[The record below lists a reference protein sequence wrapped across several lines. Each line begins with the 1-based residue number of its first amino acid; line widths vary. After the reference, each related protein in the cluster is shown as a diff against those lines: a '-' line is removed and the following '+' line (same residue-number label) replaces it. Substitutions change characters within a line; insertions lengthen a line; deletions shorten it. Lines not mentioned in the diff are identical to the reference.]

1 MPGAWDDPLIL
12 NISILCFEW
21 TLTLTCYTTS
31 SWARAENPVHVSG
44 QSRAL
49 FSARGAI
56 VHRSQVMSRG
66 VTNTFTQTHKHLCDK
81 KNAFNK
87 STLDLYGKHNCNAY
101 DGPVFMILVM
111 FLNSEERRSVSV
123 RGARGSRLW
132 PSEKTSSWLLE
143 LRGPDQGWRQ

>member
-31 SWARAENPVHVSG
+31 SWARAENAVHVSG

-66 VTNTFTQTHKHLCDK
+66 VTNTFTQTQTHLFVLKIHLISLHWTSFKHDS
-81 KNAFNK
+81 NV
-87 STLDLYGKHNCNAY
+87 HV
-101 DGPVFMILVM
+101 GPVFMILVM

-143 LRGPDQGWRQ
+143 LRGPDQGW